1 MSEVTVLNSI
11 GGCASSQLFKIIN
24 GLGIE
29 SNFDHFH
36 QGINFG
42 RCKHTLYP
50 PMYSEIEK
58 AIFVVGD
65 PLQSVISIF
74 RRDMAVTHIENKGL
88 PLHPTRTDNVEL
100 HPESKEIYRVQPQ
113 FRKQYTLDEYVRGGL
128 DWFMTYEHIY
138 NWTQRKTN
146 YPILCVK
153 SDVQWKYGKQIFV
166 DFLNQETVPSE
177 YVQRPR
183 NSKIDLIPEDK
194 REEFTAILQSA
205 TDLYNDLPDI
215 QVL

>member
-1 MSEVTVLNSI
+1 M
-11 GGCASSQLFKIIN
+11 LFR
-24 GLGIE
+24 
-29 SNFDHFH
+29 S
-36 QGINFG
+36 
-42 RCKHTLYP
+42 
-50 PMYSEIEK
+50 
-58 AIFVVGD
+58 
-65 PLQSVISIF
+65 
-74 RRDMAVTHIENKGL
+74 
-88 PLHPTRTDNVEL
+88 PTRTDNVEL

-113 FRKQYTLDEYVRGGL
+113 FRKQYTLDEYVKGAL

-138 NWTQRKTN
+138 NWTQRKTE

-153 SDVQWKYGKQIFV
+153 SDVQWTYGEQIFV

-205 TDLYNDLPDI
+205 TDLYNELPDI